1 MPITD
6 RMPTAAK
13 MAAAV
18 FLGAVAWYASE
29 LIRPLM
35 PDGTDFGWFN
45 FVNLAL
51 GLLCGWFV
59 IGTRV
64 GRSYFESFSAG
75 LTGMA
80 ALVFWALFL
89 QSFNEMLKLA
99 LQRRYEGPVE
109 AIVAIFEIGV
119 DFGSHLLD
127 AKLIIVLLVGGIASG
142 VIAEWASRRWS

>member
-1 MPITD
+1 MPLTD

-13 MAAAV
+13 MAAA
-18 FLGAVAWYASE
+18 FCLAAVAWHASE

-35 PDGTDFGWFN
+35 PDGTDFGYFN
-45 FVNLAL
+45 YVNVGL

-64 GRSYFESFSAG
+64 GRTYTESFSAG

-80 ALVFWALFL
+80 ALVFWGLFL

-99 LQRRYEGPVE
+99 LQNRYTGPVE
-109 AIVAIFEIGV
+109 GLIAIFEIGI

-127 AKLIIVLLVGGIASG
+127 AKLIATLVIGGIVAG
-142 VIAEWASRRWS
+142 VVAEWASRRWS